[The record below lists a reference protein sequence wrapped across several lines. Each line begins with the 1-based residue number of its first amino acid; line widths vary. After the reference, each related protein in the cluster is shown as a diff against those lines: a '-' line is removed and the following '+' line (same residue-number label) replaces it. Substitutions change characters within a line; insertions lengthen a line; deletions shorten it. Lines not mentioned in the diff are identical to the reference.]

1 MASECG
7 NGTSD
12 STHQTGKW
20 ILKGIPM
27 SDSRFSVQD
36 KVTLV
41 SGGSRGIGRA
51 LAAGFHQAGAKVVIT
66 GRDEAT
72 LAQAAAE
79 IGADGRVVETA
90 VCDVADVGAVREMVD
105 GVREKFGRIDVL
117 LNVAGVNIRQP
128 AMDFS
133 EEQFDYVVDINLK
146 GAFFVAQRVGQ
157 QMTEQ
162 GSGSIINIDSLNTY
176 APLKNVLPY
185 AMSKAGVV
193 MMTRGLAVELGSHG
207 VRVNTIA
214 PGFILTGLTQ
224 KLWSDPTM
232 RGWGETNTPLGRL
245 GEVEDL
251 VGAAVFLAS
260 EAAAFMTGQVVRVD
274 GGFTAG
280 LNWPIP
286 DGGGQ

>member
-1 MASECG
+1 MSE
-7 NGTSD
+7 
-12 STHQTGKW
+12 
-20 ILKGIPM
+20 
-27 SDSRFSVQD
+27 SRFSVQD
-36 KVTLV
+36 KVVLV

-51 LAAGFHQAGAKVVIT
+51 LAAGFHQAGAQVVIT
-66 GRDEAT
+66 GRDETT
-72 LAQAAAE
+72 LSAAVDE
-79 IGADGRVVETA
+79 MSTDGRKVESA
-90 VCDVADVGAVREMVD
+90 VCDVANVEATLQMVD
-105 GVREKFGRIDVL
+105 DVHAKFGRIDVL

-146 GAFFVAQRVGQ
+146 GAFFVAQRVGRF
-157 QMTEQ
+157 MMEQ
-162 GSGSIINIDSLNTY
+162 GCGSIINIDSLNTY

-185 AMSKAGVV
+185 AMSKSGVV
-193 MMTRGLAVELGSHG
+193 MMTRGLAVEVGSRG

-214 PGFILTGLTQ
+214 PGFILTDLTQ

-232 RGWGETNTPLGRL
+232 REWGETNTPLGRL
-245 GEVEDL
+245 GEVDDL

-260 EAAAFMTGQVVRVD
+260 DAAAFMTGQVVRVD

>member
-1 MASECG
+1 M
-7 NGTSD
+7 
-12 STHQTGKW
+12 
-20 ILKGIPM
+20 
-27 SDSRFSVQD
+27 
-36 KVTLV
+36 LV

-51 LAAGFHQAGAKVVIT
+51 LAAGFHQEGAQVVIT
-66 GRDEAT
+66 GRDGES
-72 LAQAAAE
+72 LKQAATA
-79 IGADGRVVETA
+79 ISTDGRAVETFI
-90 VCDVADVGAVREMVD
+90 CDVSDVTAIRDMVGD
-105 GVREKFGRIDVL
+105 VHSHFGRIDVL

-128 AMDFS
+128 ALQFS
-133 EEQFDYVVDINLK
+133 EEQYDFVTNINLK
-146 GAFFVAQRVGQ
+146 GSFFVAQQVGRL
-157 QMTEQ
+157 MAEQ
-162 GSGSIINIDSLNTY
+162 GVGSIINIDSLNTY

-193 MMTRGLAVELGSHG
+193 MMTRGLAVELGSQG

-214 PGFILTGLTQ
+214 PGFILTDLTNR
-224 KLWSDPTM
+224 LWSDPTM
-232 RGWGETNTPLGRL
+232 RAWGETNTPLNRL

-260 EAAAFMTGQVVRVD
+260 DAAAFLTGQVVRVD

>member
-1 MASECG
+1 MSE
-7 NGTSD
+7 
-12 STHQTGKW
+12 
-20 ILKGIPM
+20 
-27 SDSRFSVQD
+27 SRFSVRD

-51 LAAGFHQAGAKVVIT
+51 LAAGFHEEGAQVVIT
-66 GRDEAT
+66 GRDKAS
-72 LAQAAAE
+72 LAETAQQIA
-79 IGADGRVVETA
+79 GDGRKVETI
-90 VCDVADVGAVREMVD
+90 VCDVADVAAIERMVD
-105 GVREKFGRIDVL
+105 DVQAKFGRIDVL

-133 EEQFDYVVDINLK
+133 EEQFDFVVDINLK
-146 GAFFVAQRVGQ
+146 GAFFVAQHAGRH
-157 QMTEQ
+157 MIEQ

-185 AMSKAGVV
+185 AMTKGGVV

-214 PGFILTGLTQ
+214 PGFILTDLTQ

-232 RGWGETNTPLGRL
+232 RAWGETNTPLGRL
-245 GEVEDL
+245 GEVDDL

-260 EAAAFMTGQVVRVD
+260 DAAEFMTGQVVRVD